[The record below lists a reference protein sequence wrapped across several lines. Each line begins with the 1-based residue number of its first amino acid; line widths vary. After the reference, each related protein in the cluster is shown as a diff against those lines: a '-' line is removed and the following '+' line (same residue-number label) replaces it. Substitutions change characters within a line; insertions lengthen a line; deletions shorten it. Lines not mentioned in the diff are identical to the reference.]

1 FHPCFSFSTY
11 KTTSMG
17 ILYYLIV
24 GATAGWLGGKIMH
37 GSGFGPV
44 GNIIVGIVGGI
55 IGGWL
60 FGLLGITTSG
70 GLIGSIITAVAGAV
84 ALLWVAGMLKK

>member
-1 FHPCFSFSTY
+1 
-11 KTTSMG
+11 MG

-24 GATAGWLGGKIMH
+24 GATAGWLSAKIMH
-37 GSGFGPV
+37 GSDFGPV
-44 GNIIVGIVGGI
+44 GSISVGIVRVS